1 MLEFEGTKTKED
13 TPTMKRLRRSAV
25 AVSYACCASTE
36 AFQSHFASHSRA
48 SLARSSSGRKTGSS
62 SVGSSPD
69 GDGDEEVFY
78 DDFGGQSVGG
88 SLFADDSASLE
99 QLKAAAGDLLPDFD
113 TDRVSAE
120 PGESARPTESQIL
133 ASGDLDDELLP
144 DFDDNEERN
153 SDEFISIPL
162 PKPDASEDLTGCSL
176 REFSFGP
183 DVMLSDYAG
192 SMGFDEVTDWQYY
205 SVDGYSGEKT
215 PTNPNPFDPS
225 QPVRTRE
232 KSGSVVRLF
241 RGELGGRLAAK
252 MRSRGLD
259 SRVWIKEYTG
269 EVALRLARS
278 EKKGLGRLQSSW
290 LQRCLE
296 GGNRDLLRRMED
308 GEWVD
313 LAQRRYVDGLTNTLT
328 NKDDENLL
336 SLLEMLSSRKA
347 QFAALLGEL
356 NLNDYWDDQ
365 NPNEWYKALG
375 TKPPQPGSVW
385 LVFDYQGISTAATYC
400 VPAVIQRS
408 KLPPK
413 RGPFGGVVEAPR
425 LPPFNERSRYM
436 VQGVLRGMLS
446 AVASAHEAGI
456 VHRSLG
462 RNSFILSSVGQD
474 KREATSPYAV
484 VIPRLR
490 VILSDWGFSATLQ
503 EAVQEKEL
511 GVRSKLFGIPAVDSY
526 ENQRSN
532 DDRIDVAAGQFAMA
546 EDLNALGFVYLG
558 LLFAT
563 LANPATLSAPM
574 PPTDDDSWQRL
585 FSDIFNKDMGAF
597 RDYCTNEDVW
607 DEVVELL
614 DREEGAGW
622 NLLGELL
629 LARERL
635 GEAFTEDEERQFG
648 SAKDLLEHPFF
659 KVKI

>member
-1 MLEFEGTKTKED
+1 
-13 TPTMKRLRRSAV
+13 
-25 AVSYACCASTE
+25 
-36 AFQSHFASHSRA
+36 
-48 SLARSSSGRKTGSS
+48 
-62 SVGSSPD
+62 
-69 GDGDEEVFY
+69 
-78 DDFGGQSVGG
+78 
-88 SLFADDSASLE
+88 
-99 QLKAAAGDLLPDFD
+99 
-113 TDRVSAE
+113 
-120 PGESARPTESQIL
+120 
-133 ASGDLDDELLP
+133 
-144 DFDDNEERN
+144 
-153 SDEFISIPL
+153 
-162 PKPDASEDLTGCSL
+162 
-176 REFSFGP
+176 
-183 DVMLSDYAG
+183 
-192 SMGFDEVTDWQYY
+192 
-205 SVDGYSGEKT
+205 
-215 PTNPNPFDPS
+215 
-225 QPVRTRE
+225 
-232 KSGSVVRLF
+232 
-241 RGELGGRLAAK
+241 
-252 MRSRGLD
+252 
-259 SRVWIKEYTG
+259 
-269 EVALRLARS
+269 
-278 EKKGLGRLQSSW
+278 
-290 LQRCLE
+290 
-296 GGNRDLLRRMED
+296 
-308 GEWVD
+308 
-313 LAQRRYVDGLTNTLT
+313 
-328 NKDDENLL
+328 
-336 SLLEMLSSRKA
+336 
-347 QFAALLGEL
+347 
-356 NLNDYWDDQ
+356 
-365 NPNEWYKALG
+365 
-375 TKPPQPGSVW
+375 
-385 LVFDYQGISTAATYC
+385 
-400 VPAVIQRS
+400 
-408 KLPPK
+408 
-413 RGPFGGVVEAPR
+413 
-425 LPPFNERSRYM
+425 
-436 VQGVLRGMLS
+436 

-607 DEVVELL
+607 DEVVDLL

-635 GEAFTEDEERQFG
+635 GEAFTEDEEMQFG

>member
-1 MLEFEGTKTKED
+1 
-13 TPTMKRLRRSAV
+13 MKRIRRSV
-25 AVSYACCASTE
+25 VTVSCACCASTE
-36 AFQSHFASHSRA
+36 AFQSHASHARA
-48 SLARSSSGRKTGSS
+48 SLGGYGRKTGSS
-62 SVGSSPD
+62 SLGSGP
-69 GDGDEEVFY
+69 DGDEEVFY

-113 TDRVSAE
+113 DDVDLADRVSAGE
-120 PGESARPTESQIL
+120 SGESAGPTESQVL
-133 ASGDLDDELLP
+133 ASGDLDDESLP
-144 DFDDNEERN
+144 DFDDDQDRN
-153 SDEFISIPL
+153 PDEFIAIPL

-215 PTNPNPFDPS
+215 PTNPNPLDPS

-259 SRVWIKEYTG
+259 PRVWIKEYTG

-296 GGNRDLLRRMED
+296 GSNQDLLRRMED

-328 NKDDENLL
+328 NKDDENLI
-336 SLLEMLSSRKA
+336 SLLEMLSSQKA

-385 LVFDYQGISTAATYC
+385 
-400 VPAVIQRS
+400 
-408 KLPPK
+408 
-413 RGPFGGVVEAPR
+413 
-425 LPPFNERSRYM
+425 
-436 VQGVLRGMLS
+436 
-446 AVASAHEAGI
+446 
-456 VHRSLG
+456 
-462 RNSFILSSVGQD
+462 
-474 KREATSPYAV
+474 
-484 VIPRLR
+484 
-490 VILSDWGFSATLQ
+490 
-503 EAVQEKEL
+503 
-511 GVRSKLFGIPAVDSY
+511 
-526 ENQRSN
+526 
-532 DDRIDVAAGQFAMA
+532 
-546 EDLNALGFVYLG
+546 
-558 LLFAT
+558 
-563 LANPATLSAPM
+563 
-574 PPTDDDSWQRL
+574 
-585 FSDIFNKDMGAF
+585 
-597 RDYCTNEDVW
+597 
-607 DEVVELL
+607 
-614 DREEGAGW
+614 
-622 NLLGELL
+622 
-629 LARERL
+629 
-635 GEAFTEDEERQFG
+635 
-648 SAKDLLEHPFF
+648 
-659 KVKI
+659 